1 MSRANLS
8 CTEELPI
15 GPLWAEQALVWWDG
29 AMTFP
34 PDATVSDAG
43 EFGLIE
49 ALTGIFEQGDQ
60 VLVGPGDDAAVLRV
74 RTGHVVV
81 STDLMVEGRHFRRDW
96 VSAADVGHR
105 AAAQNLSDINAMGG
119 RATSLT
125 IGLAAPADLPAEWAL
140 DFARGF
146 AEECALVGASVV
158 GGDLSRADQLVI
170 AVTVLGACTV
180 APVVRSG
187 ARPGDVLALCGRQ
200 GWAAGGMA
208 VLGRGFRSPRVLVEA
223 YRRPEPPYDAGPV
236 AADAGATAMIDVSDG
251 LLADAGHI
259 ATASGVAMD
268 VHRDAFE
275 LAEPLQA
282 VGAALG
288 ADPLQFILGGGDDHA
303 LLATFPDG
311 SVPDGWLVI
320 GTVTEGAGVTVDGA
334 GVRRPD
340 RLDPLLKALTAPSGN
355 GRFVSPDSTRRFVAR
370 CARERRLARSPA
382 RRGRG
387 FAGSA
392 RDLASLDAAGADV
405 EALGR
410 AVDRGPDALDVGVEA
425 TLRDLARPGT
435 VVAESRLLG
444 ADVTDGSHRELLRIE
459 V

>member
-1 MSRANLS
+1 
-8 CTEELPI
+8 
-15 GPLWAEQALVWWDG
+15 
-29 AMTFP
+29 MTFP

-49 ALTGIFEQGDQ
+49 ALTGIFAQGDQ
-60 VLVGPGDDAAVLRV
+60 VVVGPGDDAAVLRV

-158 GGDLSRADQLVI
+158 GGDLSRADQVVI

-200 GWAAGGMA
+200 GWAAAGMA

-223 YRRPEPPYDAGPV
+223 YRRPEPPYDAGQV
-236 AADAGATAMIDVSDG
+236 AADAGATSMIDVSDG
-251 LLADAGHI
+251 LLADAAHV
-259 ATASGVAMD
+259 ATASGVAID
-268 VHRDAFE
+268 VHRHAFDV
-275 LAEPLQA
+275 AEPLQA

-311 SVPDGWLVI
+311 SVPDGWLVV
-320 GTVTEGAGVTVDGA
+320 GTVAEGAGVTVDGEEY
-334 GVRRPD
+334 D
-340 RLDPLLKALTAPSGN
+340 
-355 GRFVSPDSTRRFVAR
+355 
-370 CARERRLARSPA
+370 
-382 RRGRG
+382 
-387 FAGSA
+387 
-392 RDLASLDAAGADV
+392 
-405 EALGR
+405 
-410 AVDRGPDALDVGVEA
+410 GPTGW
-425 TLRDLARPGT
+425 T
-435 VVAESRLLG
+435 
-444 ADVTDGSHRELLRIE
+444 HF
-459 V
+459 